1 MKPTKKKSIFLKVFW
16 VISAVL
22 LAGGLYFI
30 YVYVPSKVAL
40 GILAKTS
47 VHKSLTRTPMESG
60 LAYQDVTFPTK
71 DGITLSGWWIP
82 ALGKKKA
89 FGTVLLSHGFTK
101 NREQVLDRAEFLVKS
116 GYQVLLFDH
125 RGHGLSGNSP
135 ISGGVLESRDYPA
148 AVQFLKGKGRL
159 QRPVVFFGFSLGGIS
174 ALRAAVTTPEAEA
187 VIADSPLANLKGY
200 VSRRT
205 MGGRFARL
213 PGFLGRCLS
222 DYDQLTGLS
231 LKETDLDLIPVA
243 QKLHSLPALYI
254 TGEGD
259 DLAKS
264 DEVRELFEKTD
275 SHERRLVYIPEAG
288 HEETYSKFP
297 IIYQKAVIGFLTD
310 LRKGFPKPKEE

>member
-159 QRPVVFFGFSLGGIS
+159 QRPVVFFGFSLG
-174 ALRAAVTTPEAEA
+174 
-187 VIADSPLANLKGY
+187 
-200 VSRRT
+200 
-205 MGGRFARL
+205 
-213 PGFLGRCLS
+213 
-222 DYDQLTGLS
+222 
-231 LKETDLDLIPVA
+231 
-243 QKLHSLPALYI
+243 
-254 TGEGD
+254 
-259 DLAKS
+259 
-264 DEVRELFEKTD
+264 
-275 SHERRLVYIPEAG
+275 
-288 HEETYSKFP
+288 
-297 IIYQKAVIGFLTD
+297 
-310 LRKGFPKPKEE
+310 